1 MAFAI
6 CRPRHPGSPIGP
18 RTPASPAASNPNRG
32 RRLPLAALPDSNWTS
47 LVESEVNFA
56 VTAAPRIDDYPRR
69 RSQKSVAAFS
79 DFECRFSGPGTP
91 KIPTGLKLGLT
102 GKRVNTERNL
112 RRTVLRNG
120 LIVLTERMDHL
131 RSVAMGVWIKSGSRC
146 EPAETN
152 GISHFVEHMLFKGT
166 RSRSAQLIA
175 REMDSIGGNLDAF
188 TGKETI
194 CFNVKSLAD
203 HVPIALDILSDLV
216 LNPVFASPDIERE
229 RGVILEEIKIDEDN
243 PDVLVH
249 ELFTQSFW
257 KGHPLGKPILGTTE
271 TVGRLAQNHLFD
283 YHAGRFHAGNMIFS
297 AAGNLDHDHFV
308 DAVSGKFSALAG
320 GEAPA
325 ELPAPA
331 ASARIILRNKKALE
345 QVQICLGVPA
355 PPITDENR
363 YVALV
368 LNTVLGGGM
377 SSRLFQ
383 TIREER
389 GMAYSIYS
397 DLSPYRDTGTL
408 CVYAGT
414 AASKALEVVD
424 LILAEFRNL
433 KEVELPEDELTR
445 AKDQLKGNI
454 LLGLESSNSRMANLA
469 RQEMY
474 FRQFFT
480 VDEVIARIDQVDAAQ
495 VQAMAHR
502 LFDPARIAVTLLGR
516 LDGVKLNRTRLE
528 C

>member
-1 MAFAI
+1 M
-6 CRPRHPGSPIGP
+6 
-18 RTPASPAASNPNRG
+18 
-32 RRLPLAALPDSNWTS
+32 
-47 LVESEVNFA
+47 
-56 VTAAPRIDDYPRR
+56 
-69 RSQKSVAAFS
+69 
-79 DFECRFSGPGTP
+79 
-91 KIPTGLKLGLT
+91 
-102 GKRVNTERNL
+102 NTERNL
-112 RRTVLRNG
+112 RRTELPNG
-120 LIVLTERMDHL
+120 LIVLTERMDYM

-146 EPAETN
+146 ELAESC

-166 RSRSAQLIA
+166 RSRTAQSIA

-203 HVPIALDILSDLV
+203 HVPIALDVLTDLV
-216 LNPVFASPDIERE
+216 LNPIFAANDIERE

-257 KGHPLGKPILGTTE
+257 KDHPLGKPILGTTSTVSGFDRE
-271 TVGRLAQNHLFD
+271 TLMT
-283 YHAGRFHAGNMIFS
+283 YHGDRFHGGNIVFS
-297 AAGNLDHDHFV
+297 AAGNLDHDKFAE
-308 DAVSGKFSALAG
+308 AVAGKFASLAG
-320 GEAPA
+320 GATLH
-325 ELPAPA
+325 ELPAPQA
-331 ASARIILRNKKALE
+331 TPRIVLRNKKSLE

-363 YVALV
+363 YATLI

-389 GMAYSIYS
+389 GMVYSIYS

-408 CVYAGT
+408 CVFAGT
-414 AASKALEVVD
+414 SVGKSLEVVD
-424 LILAEFRNL
+424 LILAEFKKL
-433 KEVELPEDELTR
+433 KDEPMPADELTR

-474 FRQFFT
+474 FHQFFS
-480 VDEVIARIDQVDAAQ
+480 VDEIIARIDAVEASE
-495 VQAMAHR
+495 VQAMAQR
-502 LFDPARIAVTLLGR
+502 LFDPDRIAVTLLGR
-516 LDGVKLNRTRLE
+516 LDGVKLGRSRLV

>member
-1 MAFAI
+1 MM
-6 CRPRHPGSPIGP
+6 
-18 RTPASPAASNPNRG
+18 T
-32 RRLPLAALPDSNWTS
+32 
-47 LVESEVNFA
+47 
-56 VTAAPRIDDYPRR
+56 
-69 RSQKSVAAFS
+69 
-79 DFECRFSGPGTP
+79 
-91 KIPTGLKLGLT
+91 
-102 GKRVNTERNL
+102 TERNL
-112 RRTVLRNG
+112 RRTVLPNG

-166 RSRSAQLIA
+166 RSRTAQHIA

-194 CFNVKSLAD
+194 CFNVKSLAE
-203 HVPIALDILSDLV
+203 HVPIALDVLTDLV
-216 LNPVFASPDIERE
+216 LNPTFAAADIERE

-257 KGHPLGKPILGTTE
+257 KDHPLGWPILGTSK
-271 TVGRLAQNHLFD
+271 TVTRLDREKLLA
-283 YHAGRFHAGNMIFS
+283 YHGDRFHGGNIVFS
-297 AAGNLDHDHFV
+297 AAGNLEHDRFAEEV
-308 DAVSGKFSALAG
+308 AAKFSGLAG
-320 GEAPA
+320 GETLHELAAP
-325 ELPAPA
+325 E
-331 ASARIILRNKKALE
+331 ASARIVLRNKKSLE

-355 PPITDENR
+355 PPVTDESR
-363 YVALV
+363 YATLI

-397 DLSPYRDTGTL
+397 ELSPYRDTGTL
-408 CVYAGT
+408 LVYAGT
-414 AASKALEVVD
+414 SAGKALEVVD

-433 KEVELPEDELTR
+433 KETPLTPEELTR

-454 LLGLESSNSRMANLA
+454 LLALESSNARMANLA

-474 FRQFFT
+474 FHQFFT
-480 VDEVIARIDQVDAAQ
+480 VDEVIARIDEVEAGQ
-495 VQAMAHR
+495 VQTMAQS
-502 LFDPARIAVTLLGR
+502 LFDPKRIAVTLLGR
-516 LDGVKLNRTRLE
+516 LNGVKLNRARLV

>member
-1 MAFAI
+1 M
-6 CRPRHPGSPIGP
+6 
-18 RTPASPAASNPNRG
+18 NP
-32 RRLPLAALPDSNWTS
+32 
-47 LVESEVNFA
+47 
-56 VTAAPRIDDYPRR
+56 
-69 RSQKSVAAFS
+69 
-79 DFECRFSGPGTP
+79 
-91 KIPTGLKLGLT
+91 
-102 GKRVNTERNL
+102 ERNL
-112 RRTVLRNG
+112 RRTVLPNG

-146 EPAETN
+146 EAAEIN
-152 GISHFVEHMLFKGT
+152 GISHFVEHMVFKGT
-166 RSRSAQLIA
+166 RSRTAQRIA

-188 TGKETI
+188 TSKETI
-194 CFNVKSLAD
+194 CFNVRSLSD
-203 HVPIALDILSDLV
+203 HVPIALDILTDLV
-216 LNPVFASPDIERE
+216 MNPVFALPDIERE

-271 TVGRLAQNHLFD
+271 TVKRLGQEQLFA
-283 YHAGRFHAGNMIFS
+283 YHNDRFSGGNMVFS
-297 AAGNLDHDHFV
+297 AAGNLDHEAFTA
-308 DAVSGKFSALAG
+308 AVAEKFAPLLGGGTMDEQSAP
-320 GEAPA
+320 EPT
-325 ELPAPA
+325 
-331 ASARIILRNKKALE
+331 ARILLRNKKSLE
-345 QVQICLGVPA
+345 QVQICMGVPA

-363 YVALV
+363 YATLI

-389 GMAYSIYS
+389 GLAYSVYS
-397 DLSPYRDTGTL
+397 DLSPYRDTGNL

-414 AASKALEVVD
+414 SAGKTLQVIELV
-424 LILAEFRNL
+424 LAEFRSL
-433 KEVELPEDELTR
+433 KETPINSEELTR

-474 FRQFFT
+474 FKQFFT
-480 VDEVIARIDQVDAAQ
+480 ADEIIARVEEVTAEQ
-495 VQAMAHR
+495 VQAMAR
-502 LFDPARIAVTLLGR
+502 KLFDPERIAVTLLGR
-516 LDGVKLNRTRLE
+516 LDSVKLTRAELE

>member
-1 MAFAI
+1 MM
-6 CRPRHPGSPIGP
+6 
-18 RTPASPAASNPNRG
+18 TNP
-32 RRLPLAALPDSNWTS
+32 
-47 LVESEVNFA
+47 
-56 VTAAPRIDDYPRR
+56 
-69 RSQKSVAAFS
+69 
-79 DFECRFSGPGTP
+79 
-91 KIPTGLKLGLT
+91 
-102 GKRVNTERNL
+102 ERNL
-112 RRTVLRNG
+112 RRTVLPNG
-120 LIVLTERMDHL
+120 LIVLTERMEHL

-166 RSRSAQLIA
+166 RSRTAQHIA

-203 HVPIALDILSDLV
+203 HVPIALDVLTDLV
-216 LNPVFASPDIERE
+216 LNPVFAEADIERE

-257 KGHPLGKPILGTTE
+257 KGHPLGWPILGTKA
-271 TVGRLAQNHLFD
+271 TVSGLDRDKLLA
-283 YHAGRFHAGNMIFS
+283 YHGDRFHGGNIVFS
-297 AAGNLDHDHFV
+297 AAGNLNHDQFV
-308 DAVSGKFSALAG
+308 AEVTEKFAGLAG
-320 GEAPA
+320 GETLHELSAP
-325 ELPAPA
+325 E
-331 ASARIILRNKKALE
+331 ASARIVMRNKKSLE

-355 PPITDENR
+355 PPITDDNR
-363 YVALV
+363 YATLI

-389 GMAYSIYS
+389 GMTYSIYS

-408 CVYAGT
+408 LVYAGT
-414 AASKALEVVD
+414 SAGKELEVVD
-424 LILAEFRNL
+424 LILLEFRKL
-433 KEVELPEDELTR
+433 KEKALTHEELTR

-454 LLGLESSNSRMANLA
+454 LMGLESSNSRMANLA

-474 FRQFFT
+474 FHNFFS
-480 VDEVIARIDQVDAAQ
+480 VDEVIACIDAVDAAQ
-495 VQAMAHR
+495 VQSMAQR
-502 LFDPARIAVTLLGR
+502 LFDPDRIAVTLLGR
-516 LDGVKLNRTRLE
+516 LDGVKLNRTRLV

>member
-1 MAFAI
+1 MM
-6 CRPRHPGSPIGP
+6 
-18 RTPASPAASNPNRG
+18 
-32 RRLPLAALPDSNWTS
+32 S
-47 LVESEVNFA
+47 L
-56 VTAAPRIDDYPRR
+56 
-69 RSQKSVAAFS
+69 
-79 DFECRFSGPGTP
+79 
-91 KIPTGLKLGLT
+91 
-102 GKRVNTERNL
+102 ERNL
-112 RRTVLRNG
+112 RRTVLPNG

-131 RSVAMGVWIKSGSRC
+131 RSVAMGVWIKSGSRG

-152 GISHFVEHMLFKGT
+152 GISHFVEHMVFKGT
-166 RSRSAQLIA
+166 RNRSAQLIA

-203 HVPIALDILSDLV
+203 HVPIALDVLADLV
-216 LNPVFASPDIERE
+216 LNPIFASNDIERE

-257 KGHPLGKPILGTTE
+257 KDHPLGKPILGTTK
-271 TVGRLAQNHLFD
+271 TVAGLDQPKLLD
-283 YHAGRFHAGNMIFS
+283 YHSGRFHSGNMIFS
-297 AAGNLDHDHFV
+297 AAGHLDHDQFV
-308 DAVSGKFSALAG
+308 QAVADKFGPLQG
-320 GEAPA
+320 GAPA
-325 ELPAPA
+325 TELPAPIS
-331 ASARIILRNKKALE
+331 SARILLRNKKALE
-345 QVQICLGVPA
+345 QVQICLGVPS

-363 YVALV
+363 YATLI

-389 GMAYSIYS
+389 GMAYSVFS

-414 AASKALEVVD
+414 SAGKALECID
-424 LILAEFRNL
+424 LVMNEFKRL
-433 KEVELPEDELTR
+433 KQEPLTDEEVTR

-454 LLGLESSNSRMANLA
+454 LMGLESSNSRMANLA
-469 RQEMY
+469 RQEIY
-474 FRQFFT
+474 FGQFFT
-480 VDEVIARIDQVDAAQ
+480 AEEIIARIEAVQAEQ
-495 VQAMAHR
+495 VQAMAQR
-502 LFDPARIAVTLLGR
+502 LFDPEKIAVTLLGR
-516 LDGVKLNRTRLE
+516 LDGIKLSRNQLA

>member
-1 MAFAI
+1 MTI
-6 CRPRHPGSPIGP
+6 
-18 RTPASPAASNPNRG
+18 
-32 RRLPLAALPDSNWTS
+32 
-47 LVESEVNFA
+47 
-56 VTAAPRIDDYPRR
+56 
-69 RSQKSVAAFS
+69 
-79 DFECRFSGPGTP
+79 
-91 KIPTGLKLGLT
+91 
-102 GKRVNTERNL
+102 ERNL
-112 RRTVLRNG
+112 RRTVLPNG

-131 RSVAMGVWIKSGSRC
+131 RSVAMGVWIKSGSRG

-152 GISHFVEHMLFKGT
+152 GISHFVEHMVFKGT
-166 RSRSAQLIA
+166 RNRSAQHIA

-203 HVPIALDILSDLV
+203 HVPIALDVLADLV

-249 ELFTQSFW
+249 ELFTQNFW
-257 KGHPLGKPILGTTE
+257 KDHPLGKPILGTTA
-271 TVGRLAQNHLFD
+271 TVARLDQPKLLD
-283 YHAGRFHAGNMIFS
+283 YHSGRFHAGNMVFS

-308 DAVSGKFSALAG
+308 QAVAEKFAPLAG
-320 GEAPA
+320 GERLS
-325 ELPAPA
+325 ELPAPVS
-331 ASARIILRNKKALE
+331 SARILLRNKKALE

-363 YVALV
+363 YATLI

-389 GMAYSIYS
+389 GMAYSVFS

-414 AASKALEVVD
+414 SAARALETID
-424 LILAEFRNL
+424 LIMDEFKKL
-433 KEVELPEDELTR
+433 KQEPLPDEELTR

-454 LLGLESSNSRMANLA
+454 LMGLESSNSRMANLA
-469 RQEMY
+469 RQEIY
-474 FRQFFT
+474 FGQFFT
-480 VDEVIARIDQVDAAQ
+480 AEEITARIDAVTREQ
-495 VQAMAHR
+495 VQAMAQR
-502 LFDPARIAVTLLGR
+502 LFDPDRIAVTLLGR
-516 LDGVKLNRTRLE
+516 LDGIKLTRNRLV